1 MLFKEKLLL
10 SNCDSVKKLSHEEV
24 RKRFLTGLTFAD
36 GVVVSPNT
44 LIDNVSVHQLISQ
57 RNVVKYLNEEGLG
70 KFVIRGFNLSNEFSL
85 VAYFESLP
93 GDFILSSLPGS
104 PRKSQLSQQQRH
116 ELIGRLVL
124 TETAIK
130 QVKPSVETMR
140 IDSEALSTEIARRL
154 VDDTTLGYF
163 SGSKELRER
172 FLAQTKGCVSRSQ
185 WYENVEKYTD
195 LQQNFGA
202 DVFKAEVIDP
212 AYNSLFAASGEGFLQ
227 DNIKIINSF
236 PEIFLDSMV
245 SFKALR
251 NEIEYLDYPIK
262 AFEIITSL
270 GSLDVLKLITDEALG
285 YIEGKFSDAGKN
297 YFSRKNW
304 FGMYNV
310 MKTKIG
316 LEVK

>member
-10 SNCDSVKKLSHEEV
+10 SNCDSVKKLAHEEV

-44 LIDNVSVHQLISQ
+44 LIDNMNVHELISQ

-70 KFVIRGFNLSNEFSL
+70 KFVIRGFNLSAEFSL

-93 GDFILSSLPGS
+93 GDFIISSLPGN
-104 PRKSQLSQQQRH
+104 PRKSQLSPQQRH

-124 TETAIK
+124 TETAIA
-130 QVKPSVETMR
+130 QVKPTIEAMS
-140 IDSEALSTEIARRL
+140 IDSEALSTEVARRL
-154 VDDTTLGYF
+154 ADDDTLGYF
-163 SGSKELRER
+163 SGSAELREG
-172 FLAQTKGCVSRSQ
+172 FLLQTKECVSRSQ
-185 WYENVEKYTD
+185 WYENVEKYASFQPGFSSD
-195 LQQNFGA
+195 I
-202 DVFKAEVIDP
+202 FKAEIIDP

-227 DNIKIINSF
+227 DDIKFINSF
-236 PEIFLDSMV
+236 PEVFLDSMV

-251 NEIEYLDYPIK
+251 DEIGYLDYPLK